1 MPWGLPAAPAP
12 LLQSLA
18 ALVRTPAGSPVGP
31 AVRRLRVSVGLLL
44 LIVALG
50 VVGYWAIAGFS
61 LFDALYQTIL
71 TVTTI
76 GFQEV
81 APLDRDGRAFTIV
94 LAVLG
99 VGSVFYLLTT
109 VATLVLEGE
118 VKRDLEAWRMGRQID
133 QLHAHFLICGAGR
146 VGAEVARAMHE
157 RHEPFVVIDND
168 PDAFT
173 TLEPGWLSLTGDASR
188 NDVLRRAGV
197 ERARGVVVATHSDA
211 VNTFITLTVKAMNPS
226 LYIVTRANEPESE
239 PKLRQAGAD
248 RVIAPTQIA
257 ARRMAIS
264 VIHPAVADFTET
276 VLRGADTGEILAQVN
291 IQFGAELDGATIG
304 AAFAERDHVQVLGVR
319 HRDGRLDVAPTRTVA
334 LHAGDALMVLG
345 TTHAIEDLSAA
356 AGHTPTAGPA

>member
-1 MPWGLPAAPAP
+1 MSLRLPAATAP

-31 AVRRLRVSVGLLL
+31 AIRRLRVSVGLLL

-50 VVGYWAIAGFS
+50 VVGYWTIADFS

-76 GFQEV
+76 GFEEI
-81 APLDRDGRAFTIV
+81 APLDRDGRTFTIV

-109 VATLVLEGE
+109 VATLILEGE

-133 QLHAHFLICGAGR
+133 QLQAHFLICGAGR
-146 VGAEVARAMHE
+146 VGAEVAHAMHE
-157 RHEPFVVIDND
+157 RGEPFVLIDSD
-168 PDAFT
+168 PDA
-173 TLEPGWLSLTGDASR
+173 LAGLDPHWLSLDGDASS

-197 ERARGVVVATHSDA
+197 DRARGVVIATHSDA
-211 VNTFITLTVKAMNPS
+211 VNTFITLTAKAMNSS
-226 LYIVTRANEPESE
+226 LYIVARANQPESE

-276 VLRGADTGEILAQVN
+276 VLRGADTGEILAQVD
-291 IQFGAELDGATIG
+291 IQFGAVLDGLTIG

-345 TTHAIEDLSAA
+345 TSKAIEELSAA
-356 AGHTPTAGPA
+356 AGPQQPATP